1 MATFKQQQ
9 ENKIEIKTA
18 MKDVTKKK
26 KKNLIVHKSIQLQ
39 PRQ

>member
-26 KKNLIVHKSIQLQ
+26 KKKFDST
-39 PRQ
+39 